1 MYGGCKSTFHLTG
14 THKTLDIVYSVAYNI
29 GMFTVDRT
37 SIFDKWLKKLR
48 DRQARLIITTHIDRM
63 TRGNLGNFKPV
74 GEGVVEKKINYGAG
88 YRLYYFQKGKS
99 WIILL
104 CGGDKGTQKADIAQA
119 KQLKKEL
126 E

>member
-1 MYGGCKSTFHLTG
+1 MLIID
-14 THKTLDIVYSVAYNI
+14 KTTAFV
-29 GMFTVDRT
+29 
-37 SIFDKWLKKLR
+37 KWFNKLR
-48 DRQARLIITTHIDRM
+48 DRRTKSIILDHIDRM
-63 TRGNLGNFKPV
+63 EEGKMGDTKSV
-74 GEGVVEKKINYGAG
+74 GSGVFEKKINYGAG

-104 CGGDKGTQKADIAQA
+104 CGGDKGTQQADIAQA